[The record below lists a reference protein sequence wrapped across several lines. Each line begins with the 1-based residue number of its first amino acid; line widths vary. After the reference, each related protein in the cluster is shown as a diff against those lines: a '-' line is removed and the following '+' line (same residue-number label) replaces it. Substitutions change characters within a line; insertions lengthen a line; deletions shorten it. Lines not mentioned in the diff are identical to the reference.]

1 MLFDKMPDSTVLR
14 VRSDKSKGSWI
25 EAFDVEE
32 ERKSDHVKRFE
43 SMARYL
49 IKILARPQRPCKV
62 ISVCCS
68 RLFLR
73 PSTIEPCERT

>member
-43 SMARYL
+43 SMARSSDSDFG
-49 IKILARPQRPCKV
+49 PTP
-62 ISVCCS
+62 
-68 RLFLR
+68 
-73 PSTIEPCERT
+73 